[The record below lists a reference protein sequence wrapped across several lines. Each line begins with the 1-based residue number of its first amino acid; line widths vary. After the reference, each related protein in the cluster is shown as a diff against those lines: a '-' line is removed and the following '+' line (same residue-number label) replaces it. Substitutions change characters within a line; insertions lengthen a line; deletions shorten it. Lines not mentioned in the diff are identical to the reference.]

1 MMKKKIF
8 VIGGGAS
15 GMAAAFWAARAGG
28 DVTIFEHMDRV
39 GKKLLSTGNG
49 RCNLGNN
56 SISSKFYNRNIDSF
70 LKQFS
75 EIETAKFF
83 SDLGLVTYVDDEG
96 RIYPISNSAKSVM
109 DILEYGARK
118 ASFFL
123 GERIKNIKREGTSF
137 VVNLE
142 TKIITSPKIV
152 VATGGG
158 SDEILKMLKVPYK
171 EFVPSLVSLKSKQ
184 TRDLNGTR
192 VSNVLVKAT
201 NAFGKTRSE
210 KGEVL
215 FRENGLSG
223 IVIFNLSTLYAR
235 SGRFE
240 GKVEIDLLPDLSE
253 QTLKDILRKRKS
265 LEARLDKFFV
275 GMFAN
280 SVANEIFKQSKLNTN
295 APCATLKENEILIL
309 ANTIKNMQFNVCGAL
324 DNNQVFSGGVP
335 LEDLDENLMHKN
347 LQGVYFVGEIC
358 DVDGVCGGYNLQWAW
373 TSGHIVG
380 EEI

>member
-1 MMKKKIF
+1 MKEVF
-8 VIGGGAS
+8 DVIILGAGAS
-15 GMAAAFWAARAGG
+15 GMMCASTIKRKKVAVVDQAKNAA
-28 DVTIFEHMDRV
+28 
-39 GKKLLSTGNG
+39 KKIMVTGNG

-96 RIYPISNSAKSVM
+96 RIYPVSNSAKSVM

>member
-1 MMKKKIF
+1 MKEVF
-8 VIGGGAS
+8 DVIILGAGAS
-15 GMAAAFWAARAGG
+15 GMMCASTIKRKKVAVVDQAKNAA
-28 DVTIFEHMDRV
+28 
-39 GKKLLSTGNG
+39 KKIMVTGNG

-75 EIETAKFF
+75 EIETAKFLA
-83 SDLGLVTYVDDEG
+83 DLGLVTYVDDEG

>member
-1 MMKKKIF
+1 MKEVF
-8 VIGGGAS
+8 DVIILGAGAS
-15 GMAAAFWAARAGG
+15 GMMCAS
-28 DVTIFEHMDRV
+28 TIK
-39 GKKLLSTGNG
+39 GKKVAVVDQAKNAAKKIMVTGNG

-123 GERIKNIKREGTSF
+123 GERIKNIKKEGTSF

-158 SDEILKMLKVPYK
+158 SAEILKMLKVPYK

-240 GKVEIDLLPDLSE
+240 GKVEIDLLPDVSE
-253 QTLKDILRKRKS
+253 KGLKEILQKRKS
-265 LEARLDKFFV
+265 LESRLDKFFV
-275 GMFAN
+275 GMFSN

-295 APCATLKENEILIL
+295 GPCASLKDEEINLL
-309 ANTIKNMQFNVCGAL
+309 SHTIKSLKFDIDGCL
-324 DNNQVFSGGVP
+324 DNNQVFGGGVP
-335 LEDLDENLMHKN
+335 LEDLDESLMHKK
-347 LQGVYFVGEIC
+347 LQGAYFVGEVC

-380 EEI
+380 ERL

>member
-1 MMKKKIF
+1 MKEVF
-8 VIGGGAS
+8 DVIILGAGAS
-15 GMAAAFWAARAGG
+15 GMMCAS
-28 DVTIFEHMDRV
+28 TIK
-39 GKKLLSTGNG
+39 GKKVAVVDQAKNAAKKIMATGNG

-123 GERIKNIKREGTSF
+123 GERIKNIKKEGTSF

-158 SDEILKMLKVPYK
+158 SGEILKMLKVPYK

-240 GKVEIDLLPDLSE
+240 GKVEIDLLPDVSE
-253 QTLKDILRKRKS
+253 KGLKEILQKRKS
-265 LEARLDKFFV
+265 LESRLDKFFV

-309 ANTIKNMQFNVCGAL
+309 AKTIKNMQFNVCGAL

-347 LQGVYFVGEIC
+347 LQGAYFVGEIC

-380 EEI
+380 ERL

>member
-1 MMKKKIF
+1 MKEVF
-8 VIGGGAS
+8 DVIILGAGAS
-15 GMAAAFWAARAGG
+15 GMMCASTIKRKKVAVVDQAKNAA
-28 DVTIFEHMDRV
+28 
-39 GKKLLSTGNG
+39 KKIMVTGNG

-253 QTLKDILRKRKS
+253 QTLKDILRQRKS

>member
-1 MMKKKIF
+1 MKEVF
-8 VIGGGAS
+8 DVIILGAGAS
-15 GMAAAFWAARAGG
+15 GMMCAS
-28 DVTIFEHMDRV
+28 TIK
-39 GKKLLSTGNG
+39 GKKVAVVDQAKNAAKKIMVTGNG

-123 GERIKNIKREGTSF
+123 GERIKNIKKEGTSF

-335 LEDLDENLMHKN
+335 LEDLDENLMHKK
-347 LQGVYFVGEIC
+347 LQGAYFVGEIC

>member
-1 MMKKKIF
+1 MKEVF
-8 VIGGGAS
+8 DVIILGAGAS
-15 GMAAAFWAARAGG
+15 GMMCAS
-28 DVTIFEHMDRV
+28 TIK
-39 GKKLLSTGNG
+39 GKKVAVVDQAKNAAKKIMVTGNG

-275 GMFAN
+275 GMFSN

-309 ANTIKNMQFNVCGAL
+309 AKTIKNMQFNVCGAL

-335 LEDLDENLMHKN
+335 LEDLDENLMHKK
-347 LQGVYFVGEIC
+347 LQGAYFVGEVC

-380 EEI
+380 ERL

>member
-1 MMKKKIF
+1 MKEVF
-8 VIGGGAS
+8 DVIILGAGAS
-15 GMAAAFWAARAGG
+15 GMMCAS
-28 DVTIFEHMDRV
+28 TIK
-39 GKKLLSTGNG
+39 GKKVAVVDQAKNAAKKIMVTGNG

-123 GERIKNIKREGTSF
+123 GERIKNIKKEGTSF

>member
-1 MMKKKIF
+1 MKEVF
-8 VIGGGAS
+8 DVIILGAGAS
-15 GMAAAFWAARAGG
+15 GMMCASTIKRKKVAVVDQAKNAA
-28 DVTIFEHMDRV
+28 
-39 GKKLLSTGNG
+39 KKIMVTGNG

-309 ANTIKNMQFNVCGAL
+309 ANTIKNLQFNVCGAL

>member
-1 MMKKKIF
+1 MKEVF
-8 VIGGGAS
+8 DVIILGAGAS
-15 GMAAAFWAARAGG
+15 GMMCAS
-28 DVTIFEHMDRV
+28 TIK
-39 GKKLLSTGNG
+39 GKKVAVVDQAKNAAKKIMVTGNG

-75 EIETAKFF
+75 EIETSKFF
-83 SDLGLVTYVDDEG
+83 SDLGLVTYVDEEG

-123 GERIKNIKREGTSF
+123 GERIKNIKKEGTSF

-158 SDEILKMLKVPYK
+158 SGEILKMLKVPYK

-240 GKVEIDLLPDLSE
+240 GKVEIDLLPDVSE
-253 QTLKDILRKRKS
+253 KGLKEILQKRKS
-265 LEARLDKFFV
+265 LESRLDKFFV

-309 ANTIKNMQFNVCGAL
+309 AKTIKNMQFNVCGAL

-347 LQGVYFVGEIC
+347 LQGAYFVGEIC

>member
-1 MMKKKIF
+1 MKEVF
-8 VIGGGAS
+8 DVIILGAGAS
-15 GMAAAFWAARAGG
+15 GMMCASTIKRKKVAVVDQAKNAA
-28 DVTIFEHMDRV
+28 
-39 GKKLLSTGNG
+39 KKIMVTGNG

-358 DVDGVCGGYNLQWAW
+358 DVDGVCGGYNVQWAW

>member
-1 MMKKKIF
+1 MKEVF
-8 VIGGGAS
+8 DVIILGAGAS
-15 GMAAAFWAARAGG
+15 GMMCASTIKRKKVAVVDQAKNAA
-28 DVTIFEHMDRV
+28 
-39 GKKLLSTGNG
+39 KKIMVTGNG

>member
-1 MMKKKIF
+1 MKEVF
-8 VIGGGAS
+8 DVIILGAGAS
-15 GMAAAFWAARAGG
+15 GMMCAS
-28 DVTIFEHMDRV
+28 TIK
-39 GKKLLSTGNG
+39 GKKVAVVDQAKNAAKKIMATGNG

-123 GERIKNIKREGTSF
+123 GERIKNIKKEGTSF

-309 ANTIKNMQFNVCGAL
+309 AKTIKNMQFNVCGAL

-380 EEI
+380 ERL

>member
-1 MMKKKIF
+1 MKEVF
-8 VIGGGAS
+8 DVIILGAGAS
-15 GMAAAFWAARAGG
+15 GMMCAS
-28 DVTIFEHMDRV
+28 TIK
-39 GKKLLSTGNG
+39 GKKVAVVDQAKNAAKKIMATGNG

-123 GERIKNIKREGTSF
+123 GERIKNIKKEGTSF

-158 SDEILKMLKVPYK
+158 SGEILKMLKVPYK

-235 SGRFE
+235 SGRFV
-240 GKVEIDLLPDLSE
+240 GKVEIDLLPDVSE
-253 QTLKDILRKRKS
+253 KGLKEILQKRKS
-265 LEARLDKFFV
+265 LESRLDKFFV

-309 ANTIKNMQFNVCGAL
+309 AKTIKNMQFNVCGAL

-347 LQGVYFVGEIC
+347 LQGAYFVGEIC

-380 EEI
+380 ERL

>member
-1 MMKKKIF
+1 MKEVF
-8 VIGGGAS
+8 DVIILGAGAS
-15 GMAAAFWAARAGG
+15 GMMCAS
-28 DVTIFEHMDRV
+28 TIK
-39 GKKLLSTGNG
+39 GKKVAVVDQAKNAAKKIMVTGNG

-123 GERIKNIKREGTSF
+123 GERIKNIKKEGTSF

-265 LEARLDKFFV
+265 LESRLDKFFV
-275 GMFAN
+275 GMFSN
-280 SVANEIFKQSKLNTN
+280 SVANEIFKQSKLNAN
-295 APCATLKENEILIL
+295 APCASLKENEILIL
-309 ANTIKNMQFNVCGAL
+309 AKTIKNMQFNVCGAL

-335 LEDLDENLMHKN
+335 LEDLDENLMHKK
-347 LQGVYFVGEIC
+347 LQGAYFVGEIC

>member
-1 MMKKKIF
+1 MKEVF
-8 VIGGGAS
+8 DVIILGAGAS
-15 GMAAAFWAARAGG
+15 GMMCASTIKRKKVAVVDQAKNAA
-28 DVTIFEHMDRV
+28 
-39 GKKLLSTGNG
+39 KKIMVTGNG

-171 EFVPSLVSLKSKQ
+171 EFVPSLVSPKSKQ

>member
-1 MMKKKIF
+1 MKEAF
-8 VIGGGAS
+8 DVIILGAGAS
-15 GMAAAFWAARAGG
+15 GMFCAC
-28 DVTIFEHMDRV
+28 TIK
-39 GKKLLSTGNG
+39 GKKVAVVDQVKNAGKKIMVTGNG

-56 SISSKFYNRNIDSF
+56 NISSKFFNRNIDSF

-75 EIETAKFF
+75 EIETGKFF

-123 GERIKNIKREGTSF
+123 GERIKNIKKEGTSF

-158 SDEILKMLKVPYK
+158 SGEILKMLKVPYK
-171 EFVPSLVSLKSKQ
+171 EFVPSLVSLKSNG

-235 SGRFE
+235 SGSFE

-253 QTLKDILRKRKS
+253 QTLKDILRKRKN
-265 LEARLDKFFV
+265 LESRLDKFFV

-280 SVANEIFKQSKLNTN
+280 SVANEVFKQSKLNTN
-295 APCATLKENEILIL
+295 APCASLKDEEIDLL
-309 ANTIKNMQFNVCGAL
+309 SHTIKSLKFDIVGCL

-335 LEDLDENLMHKN
+335 LEDLDENLMHKK
-347 LQGVYFVGEIC
+347 LQGAYFVGEVC

-380 EEI
+380 ERL

>member
-1 MMKKKIF
+1 MKEVF
-8 VIGGGAS
+8 DVIILGAGAS
-15 GMAAAFWAARAGG
+15 GMMCAS
-28 DVTIFEHMDRV
+28 TIK
-39 GKKLLSTGNG
+39 GKKVAVVDQAKNAAKKIMVTGNG

-123 GERIKNIKREGTSF
+123 GERIKNIKKEGTSF

-240 GKVEIDLLPDLSE
+240 GKVEIDLLPDVSE
-253 QTLKDILRKRKS
+253 KGLKEILQKRKS
-265 LEARLDKFFV
+265 LESRLDKFFV

-309 ANTIKNMQFNVCGAL
+309 AKTIKNMQFNVCGAL

-347 LQGVYFVGEIC
+347 LQGVYFVGEVC

-380 EEI
+380 ERL

>member
-1 MMKKKIF
+1 MKEVF
-8 VIGGGAS
+8 DVIILGAGAS
-15 GMAAAFWAARAGG
+15 GMMCASTIKRKKVAVVDQAKNAA
-28 DVTIFEHMDRV
+28 
-39 GKKLLSTGNG
+39 KKIMVTGNG

-201 NAFGKTRSE
+201 NAFGTTRSE

>member
-1 MMKKKIF
+1 
-8 VIGGGAS
+8 
-15 GMAAAFWAARAGG
+15 
-28 DVTIFEHMDRV
+28 
-39 GKKLLSTGNG
+39 
-49 RCNLGNN
+49 
-56 SISSKFYNRNIDSF
+56 
-70 LKQFS
+70 
-75 EIETAKFF
+75 
-83 SDLGLVTYVDDEG
+83 
-96 RIYPISNSAKSVM
+96 M

>member
-1 MMKKKIF
+1 MKEVF
-8 VIGGGAS
+8 DVIILGAGAS
-15 GMAAAFWAARAGG
+15 GMMCAS
-28 DVTIFEHMDRV
+28 TIK
-39 GKKLLSTGNG
+39 GKKVAVVDQAKNAAKKIMVTGNG

-123 GERIKNIKREGTSF
+123 GERIKNIKKEGTSF

-158 SDEILKMLKVPYK
+158 SGEILKMLKVPYK

-309 ANTIKNMQFNVCGAL
+309 AKTIKNMQFNVCGAL

-347 LQGVYFVGEIC
+347 LQGAYFVGEVC

-380 EEI
+380 ERL

>member
-1 MMKKKIF
+1 MKEVF
-8 VIGGGAS
+8 DVIILGAGAS
-15 GMAAAFWAARAGG
+15 GMMCASTIKRKKVAVVDQAKNAA
-28 DVTIFEHMDRV
+28 
-39 GKKLLSTGNG
+39 KKIMVTGNG

-123 GERIKNIKREGTSF
+123 GERIKNIKKEGTSF

>member
-1 MMKKKIF
+1 MKEVF
-8 VIGGGAS
+8 DVIILGAGAS
-15 GMAAAFWAARAGG
+15 GMMCASTIKRKKVAVVDQAKNAA
-28 DVTIFEHMDRV
+28 
-39 GKKLLSTGNG
+39 KKIMVTGNG

-335 LEDLDENLMHKN
+335 LEDLDENLMHKK
-347 LQGVYFVGEIC
+347 LQGAYFVGEIC

>member
-1 MMKKKIF
+1 MKEVF
-8 VIGGGAS
+8 DVIILGAGAS
-15 GMAAAFWAARAGG
+15 GMMCASTIKRKKVAVVDQAKNAA
-28 DVTIFEHMDRV
+28 
-39 GKKLLSTGNG
+39 KKIMVTGNG

-373 TSGHIVG
+373 TSGHVVG

>member
-1 MMKKKIF
+1 MKEVF
-8 VIGGGAS
+8 DVIILGAGAS
-15 GMAAAFWAARAGG
+15 GMMCAS
-28 DVTIFEHMDRV
+28 TIK
-39 GKKLLSTGNG
+39 GKKVAVVDQAKNAAKKIMVTGNG

-56 SISSKFYNRNIDSF
+56 SISSNFYNRNIDSF

-75 EIETAKFF
+75 EIETSKFF
-83 SDLGLVTYVDDEG
+83 SDLGLVTYVDEEG

-123 GERIKNIKREGTSF
+123 GERIKNIKKEGTSF

-158 SDEILKMLKVPYK
+158 SGEILKMLKVPYK

-240 GKVEIDLLPDLSE
+240 GKVEIDLLPDVSE
-253 QTLKDILRKRKS
+253 KGLKEILQKRKS
-265 LEARLDKFFV
+265 LESRLDKFFV

-309 ANTIKNMQFNVCGAL
+309 AKTIKNMQFNVCGAL

-347 LQGVYFVGEIC
+347 LQGAYFVGEIC

>member
-1 MMKKKIF
+1 MKEVF
-8 VIGGGAS
+8 DVIILGAGAS
-15 GMAAAFWAARAGG
+15 GMMCASTIKRKKVAVVDQAKNAA
-28 DVTIFEHMDRV
+28 
-39 GKKLLSTGNG
+39 KKIMVTGNG

-309 ANTIKNMQFNVCGAL
+309 ANTIKNMQFNVCGVL

>member
-1 MMKKKIF
+1 MKEVF
-8 VIGGGAS
+8 DVIILGAGAS
-15 GMAAAFWAARAGG
+15 GMMCAS
-28 DVTIFEHMDRV
+28 TIK
-39 GKKLLSTGNG
+39 GKKVAVVDQAKNAAKKIMVTGNG

-335 LEDLDENLMHKN
+335 LEDLDENLMHKK
-347 LQGVYFVGEIC
+347 LQGAYFVGEIC

>member
-1 MMKKKIF
+1 MKEVF
-8 VIGGGAS
+8 DVIILGAGAS
-15 GMAAAFWAARAGG
+15 GMMCAS
-28 DVTIFEHMDRV
+28 TIK
-39 GKKLLSTGNG
+39 GKKVAVVDQAKNAAKKIMVTGNG

-75 EIETAKFF
+75 EIETSKFF
-83 SDLGLVTYVDDEG
+83 SDLGLVTYVDEEG

-123 GERIKNIKREGTSF
+123 GERIKNIKKEGTSF

-309 ANTIKNMQFNVCGAL
+309 AKTIKNMQFNVCGAL

-335 LEDLDENLMHKN
+335 LEDLDENLMHKK
-347 LQGVYFVGEIC
+347 LQGAYFVGEVC

-380 EEI
+380 ERL

>member
-1 MMKKKIF
+1 MKEVF
-8 VIGGGAS
+8 DVIILGAGAS
-15 GMAAAFWAARAGG
+15 GMMCASTIKRKKVAVVDQAKNAA
-28 DVTIFEHMDRV
+28 
-39 GKKLLSTGNG
+39 KKIMVTGNG

-123 GERIKNIKREGTSF
+123 GERIKNIKKEGTSF

-335 LEDLDENLMHKN
+335 LEDLDENLMHKK
-347 LQGVYFVGEIC
+347 LQGAYFVGEIC

>member
-1 MMKKKIF
+1 MKEVF
-8 VIGGGAS
+8 DVIILGAGAS
-15 GMAAAFWAARAGG
+15 GMMCASTIKRKKVAVVDQAKNAA
-28 DVTIFEHMDRV
+28 
-39 GKKLLSTGNG
+39 KKIMVTGNG

-137 VVNLE
+137 VVNIE

>member
-1 MMKKKIF
+1 M
-8 VIGGGAS
+8 
-15 GMAAAFWAARAGG
+15 
-28 DVTIFEHMDRV
+28 
-39 GKKLLSTGNG
+39 
-49 RCNLGNN
+49 
-56 SISSKFYNRNIDSF
+56 
-70 LKQFS
+70 
-75 EIETAKFF
+75 
-83 SDLGLVTYVDDEG
+83 
-96 RIYPISNSAKSVM
+96 
-109 DILEYGARK
+109 
-118 ASFFL
+118 
-123 GERIKNIKREGTSF
+123 
-137 VVNLE
+137 
-142 TKIITSPKIV
+142 
-152 VATGGG
+152 
-158 SDEILKMLKVPYK
+158 
-171 EFVPSLVSLKSKQ
+171 
-184 TRDLNGTR
+184 
-192 VSNVLVKAT
+192 
-201 NAFGKTRSE
+201 
-210 KGEVL
+210 
-215 FRENGLSG
+215 
-223 IVIFNLSTLYAR
+223 STLYAR

>member
-1 MMKKKIF
+1 MKEVF
-8 VIGGGAS
+8 DVIILGAGAS
-15 GMAAAFWAARAGG
+15 GMMCAS
-28 DVTIFEHMDRV
+28 TIK
-39 GKKLLSTGNG
+39 GKKVAVVDQAKNAAKKIMVTGNG

>member
-1 MMKKKIF
+1 MKEVF
-8 VIGGGAS
+8 DVIILGAGAS
-15 GMAAAFWAARAGG
+15 GMMCAS
-28 DVTIFEHMDRV
+28 TIK
-39 GKKLLSTGNG
+39 GKKVAVVDQAKNAAKKIMVTGNG

-123 GERIKNIKREGTSF
+123 GERIKNIKKEGTSF

-158 SDEILKMLKVPYK
+158 SGEILKMLKVPYK

-309 ANTIKNMQFNVCGAL
+309 AKTIKNMQFNVCGAL

-347 LQGVYFVGEIC
+347 LQGAYFVGEIC

-380 EEI
+380 ERL

>member
-1 MMKKKIF
+1 MKEVF
-8 VIGGGAS
+8 DVIILGAGAS
-15 GMAAAFWAARAGG
+15 GMMCAS
-28 DVTIFEHMDRV
+28 TIK
-39 GKKLLSTGNG
+39 GKKVAVVDQAKNAAKKIMVTGNG

-83 SDLGLVTYVDDEG
+83 SDLGLVTYVDEEG

-123 GERIKNIKREGTSF
+123 GERIKNIKKEGTSF

-158 SDEILKMLKVPYK
+158 SGEILKMLKVPYK

-240 GKVEIDLLPDLSE
+240 GKVEIDLLPDVSE
-253 QTLKDILRKRKS
+253 KGLKEILQKRKS
-265 LEARLDKFFV
+265 LESRLDKFFV

-309 ANTIKNMQFNVCGAL
+309 AKTIKNMQFNVCGAL

-347 LQGVYFVGEIC
+347 LQGAYFVGEIC

>member
-1 MMKKKIF
+1 MKEVF
-8 VIGGGAS
+8 DVIILGAGAS
-15 GMAAAFWAARAGG
+15 GMMCASTIKRKKVAVVDQAKNAA
-28 DVTIFEHMDRV
+28 
-39 GKKLLSTGNG
+39 KKIMVTGNG

-265 LEARLDKFFV
+265 LEALLDKFFV

>member
-1 MMKKKIF
+1 MKEVF
-8 VIGGGAS
+8 DVIILGAGAS
-15 GMAAAFWAARAGG
+15 GMMCASTIKRKKVAVVDQAKNAA
-28 DVTIFEHMDRV
+28 
-39 GKKLLSTGNG
+39 KKIMVTGNG

-142 TKIITSPKIV
+142 TKIITSPKII